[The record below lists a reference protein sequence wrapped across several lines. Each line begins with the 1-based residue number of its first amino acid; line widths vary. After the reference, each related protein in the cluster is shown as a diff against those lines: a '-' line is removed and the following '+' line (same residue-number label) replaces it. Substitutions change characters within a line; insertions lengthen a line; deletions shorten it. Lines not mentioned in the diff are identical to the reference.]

1 MQGTFGYELDLSKL
15 TDDEKD
21 IVKEQVRIFKQHY
34 RLFQFGDYYRLTS
47 PAQNHDFMAWE
58 YADKHGEEACL
69 SVVFTDLHGNPVPQ
83 LVTWKGLLP
92 DERYTVSLDGEEIGS
107 YTGTALMQGGI
118 LLPIPKEN
126 YDSCQFYACI
136 VK

>member
-1 MQGTFGYELDLSKL
+1 
-15 TDDEKD
+15 
-21 IVKEQVRIFKQHY
+21 
-34 RLFQFGDYYRLTS
+34 
-47 PAQNHDFMAWE
+47 MAWE
-58 YADKHGEEACL
+58 YADKQGEEACL

-92 DERYTVSLDGEEIGS
+92 DERYTVSLDGEEIGR

-126 YDSCQFYACI
+126 YDSCQFYASI